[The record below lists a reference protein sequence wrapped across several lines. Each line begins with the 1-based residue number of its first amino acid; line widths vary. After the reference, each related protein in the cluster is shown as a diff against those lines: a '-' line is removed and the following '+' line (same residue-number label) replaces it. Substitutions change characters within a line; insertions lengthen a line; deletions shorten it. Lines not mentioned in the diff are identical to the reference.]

1 MPGKNEKSGVRSQNE
16 RTTPVF
22 QIINKKGDKS
32 LTGNFY
38 GIGVGPGDPELLTIK
53 AQRILS
59 DIDVLCVPKSRMEKD
74 SLALSVVNKAVS
86 REYKLLELE
95 FPMSRDQEL
104 LEKCWRE
111 AGVQVAEELLS
122 GKNVAFITIG
132 DPTLYSTY
140 GYLLRLIR
148 DQYPQIVTATIPG
161 ITSITACSA
170 LIQVPLVERE
180 EKLAIIPAA
189 YNLEDLR
196 SVLNLFDSVVLMK
209 VNKRLPELIDFFKEV
224 DNVETYY
231 VSRCGYPDEFAT
243 SKLEEVSDQE
253 LDYMSLMI
261 VKKRRDI

>member
-1 MPGKNEKSGVRSQNE
+1 M
-16 RTTPVF
+16 
-22 QIINKKGDKS
+22 
-32 LTGNFY
+32 TGIFY

-53 AQRILS
+53 AQKVLS

-74 SLALSVVNKAVS
+74 SLALSVVKNAVA
-86 REYKLLELE
+86 REYKILDLE
-95 FPMSRDQEL
+95 FPMSRDQKL

-111 AGVQVAEELLS
+111 AGAQVASELFS

-140 GYLLRLIR
+140 GYLLRYIR
-148 DQYPQIVTATIPG
+148 ETHPDIITVTIPG

-170 LIQVPLVERE
+170 FIQEPLVERE

-196 SVLNLFDSVVLMK
+196 SILNIFDSVVLMK
-209 VNKRLPELIDFFKEV
+209 VNKRLPELIDFFNQD
-224 DNVETYY
+224 DNIETYY
-231 VSRCGYPDEFAT
+231 VSRCGYPDQFAT
-243 SKLEEVSDQE
+243 SKLEEISDKN

-261 VKKRRDI
+261 VKKTH